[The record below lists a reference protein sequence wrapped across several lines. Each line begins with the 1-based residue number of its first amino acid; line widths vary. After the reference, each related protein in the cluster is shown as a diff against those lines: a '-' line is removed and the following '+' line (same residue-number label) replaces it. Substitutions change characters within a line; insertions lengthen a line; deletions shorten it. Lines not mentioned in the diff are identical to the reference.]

1 MVKILGISPTY
12 LSLLINGKRGW
23 RGDLKERYKTLVNT
37 FVNRGASGDTLAQE
51 TQSANQAQY
60 RNSGG
65 AGEDRTPYLFNA
77 IEALSQMS
85 YSPTQL
91 GGNIIHVFRACRS

>member
-37 FVNRGASGDTLAQE
+37 FVNRGASSNTFGGGNQSN
-51 TQSANQAQY
+51 TQAHY

-65 AGEDRTPYLFNA
+65 AEEARTPDLFNA
-77 IEALSQMS
+77 TPRKRGRKEHHLTTPNS
-85 YSPTQL
+85 T
-91 GGNIIHVFRACRS
+91 